1 MARVSGSLA
10 AGLVGVALF
19 AGLGQDGSAA
29 QGDLQLALVGT
40 FAAPTYVTAPP
51 GDGTRLLVVEKAG
64 RIRLTKDGG
73 APTLFLDIASL
84 VRSAESERGLL
95 SMAFAPDYASSG
107 RFYVYYTSNAVG
119 GRAQGDLVV
128 AEYTVSS
135 DPDVANPAERVVL
148 TIPHAEFPNHN
159 GGQLQ
164 FGPDGFLY
172 IGTGDGGGGGDPYR
186 AGQRLDTLLGKL
198 LRIDPRAAGGAAY
211 MVPTDN
217 PFVSQ
222 SGARGEIWSYGL
234 RNPWRFSFDR
244 QTGDLTIA
252 DVGQSAWEEIDFVP
266 AAAGGGRGHNFGWA
280 CWEGRHAYVPNAS
293 LSECNPLPAHTAPV
307 HEYSHSRG
315 CSITGGYVVRD
326 PTVPQLVG
334 RYVYADFCSSPI
346 WSIGLKTPDAIGDT
360 DSGLDLGSIYSFGED
375 ALCRVY
381 VASGGGEVRR
391 LQVEGAT
398 PPAPCA
404 GPPSTPPPPSPPPPP
419 PPAEPP
425 PPPAPPQAKPAVAV
439 CRVPRVIGVR
449 LRPAQTRIRRAGCRV
464 GRIRRIHSARRRGVV
479 ISQAPRPASRRVR
492 GTRVH
497 FTVSRGR
504 R

>member
-10 AGLVGVALF
+10 AVLVGVALF

-51 GDGTRLLVVEKAG
+51 GDATRLFVVEQAG
-64 RIRLTKDGG
+64 RIRVMGNGG
-73 APTLFLDIASL
+73 VPTLFLDIASL
-84 VRSAESERGLL
+84 VSAGGERGLL
-95 SMAFAPDYASSG
+95 SMAFAPEYEASG

-119 GRAQGDLVV
+119 GRAEGDLVV

-135 DPDVANPAERVVL
+135 DPDVANPSGRIVL
-148 TIPHAEFPNHN
+148 SIPHPRGNHN

-164 FGPDGFLY
+164 FGPDGYLY
-172 IGTGDGGGGGDPYR
+172 IGTGDGGGGDDPDDN
-186 AGQRLDTLLGKL
+186 GQDQNELLGKL
-198 LRIDPRAAGGAAY
+198 LRIDPHASGASAY
-211 MVPTDN
+211 TIPADN
-217 PFVSQ
+217 PFV
-222 SGARGEIWSYGL
+222 GVAGKRAEIWAYGL

-244 QTGDLTIA
+244 QTGDLTVA
-252 DVGQSAWEEIDFVP
+252 DVGQGEWEEIDFAT
-266 AAAGGGRGHNFGWA
+266 AASGRGRGLNFGWP
-280 CWEGRHAYVPNAS
+280 CWEGREEHNA
-293 LSECNPLPAHTAPV
+293 NPVSAWCDPRPANHTPPV
-307 HEYSHSRG
+307 HQYSHDRG

-326 PTVPQLVG
+326 PTVPQLLG
-334 RYVYADFCSSPI
+334 RYVYADVCRSPV
-346 WSIGLKTPDAIGDT
+346 WSIALQTPDAVGDT
-360 DSGLDLGSIYSFGED
+360 DTGLDLGSIYSFGED

-391 LQVEGAT
+391 LQVEGAM

-404 GPPSTPPPPSPPPPP
+404 GPPSVPPPPSPPPPP

-425 PPPAPPQAKPAVAV
+425 PPPAPQAKPAVAI
-439 CRVPRVIGVR
+439 CRVPRIIGVR
-449 LRPAQTRIRRAGCRV
+449 LRPAQARIRRASCRV
-464 GRIRRIHSARRRGVV
+464 GRIRRIHSARRRDRVL
-479 ISQAPRPASRRVR
+479 SQAPRPGARRVR